1 MSGFFQLCECRDTFG
16 SIMERLDPRDVIG
29 LRRVSRTF
37 RDRATRYAASSCY
50 GQMLLRLA
58 RKLLEDMLQSRHS
71 VHVSDECIS
80 SGAFCRGIAA
90 FVDIFV
96 ESLGPPALYRIAAGH
111 RYWRWASYAFKFA
124 GMEPPPNEAQ
134 AAVFAR
140 MRVGR
145 YPFFAA
151 PTQAEYEAHGAYMR
165 VPLDM
170 VLDYRCGSCPPRFD
184 DWHEHLLMV
193 HKRIEFDRLFRMF
206 E

>member
-1 MSGFFQLCECRDTFG
+1 MSGPFQLCECRDTFG
-16 SIMERLDPRDVIG
+16 SVMKWLDPRNIIG

-37 RDRATRYAASSCY
+37 RDRATQYVASSCY

-71 VHVSDECIS
+71 VHVSDDCIS

-90 FVDIFV
+90 FVGIFV
-96 ESLGPPALYRIAAGH
+96 ESLGPSALYRIAAGH
-111 RYWRWASYAFKFA
+111 QYWRWSPFAFAFT
-124 GMEPPPNEAQ
+124 GMEPPPDEAQ

-140 MRVGR
+140 MRIGR
-145 YPFFAA
+145 YPFHHA
-151 PTQAEYEAHGAYMR
+151 PTPAEYDAHGAYMR

-184 DWHEHLLMV
+184 DWHEHLLMI
-193 HKRIEFDRLFRMF
+193 HNRIDWDQLFRTF